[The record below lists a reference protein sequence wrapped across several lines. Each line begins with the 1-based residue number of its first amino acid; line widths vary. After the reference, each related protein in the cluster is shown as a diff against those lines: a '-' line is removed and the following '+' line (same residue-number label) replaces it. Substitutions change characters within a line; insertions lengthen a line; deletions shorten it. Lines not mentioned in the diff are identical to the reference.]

1 MIICI
6 LQIKRGELNKFLL
19 SQSQWSSLN
28 WRCVVSVHS
37 TGNVNCRQRQ
47 LEIHHVARILWTDS
61 HLGDNNFLLIKS
73 RCANISSNW
82 NLFRPLVKALFSN
95 NAGTVNDGVKLPW
108 NVCCRRQRQ
117 LKSQRMP
124 IPQIQLIRRTYK
136 SGQVDQSDKPEF
148 WRFVHDRG
156 QVEEIAKA
164 LFHTSTPQVN
174 FQGNSL
180 EYLIFN

>member
-1 MIICI
+1 MIESQLTLCCI
-6 LQIKRGELNKFLL
+6 SSQHGECQLPPKAIRNSPRGKNFVDGLPLGWSFFLHDKVEM
-19 SQSQWSSLN
+19 
-28 WRCVVSVHS
+28 CKHF
-37 TGNVNCRQRQ
+37 
-47 LEIHHVARILWTDS
+47 
-61 HLGDNNFLLIKS
+61 FL
-73 RCANISSNW
+73 SSNW

-156 QVEEIAKA
+156 QIEEIAKVR
-164 LFHTSTPQVN
+164 FHTNTLQVI
-174 FQGNSL
+174 FQDNSFG
-180 EYLIFN
+180 YLML